1 MASSAEY
8 WIGAHLIM
16 LREYEL
22 KRLGALSQRD
32 DFGPGLEF
40 VEVIRPLLH
49 HLAPFGQVCRAIV
62 GASVRIAH
70 GVGNFMS

>member
-1 MASSAEY
+1 
-8 WIGAHLIM
+8 M

-22 KRLGALSQRD
+22 KRLGVLSQGNN
-32 DFGPGLEF
+32 FCTSLEL

-49 HLAPFGQVCRAIV
+49 HLAPFGQVRCAVVR
-62 GASVRIAH
+62 ASVRIAH